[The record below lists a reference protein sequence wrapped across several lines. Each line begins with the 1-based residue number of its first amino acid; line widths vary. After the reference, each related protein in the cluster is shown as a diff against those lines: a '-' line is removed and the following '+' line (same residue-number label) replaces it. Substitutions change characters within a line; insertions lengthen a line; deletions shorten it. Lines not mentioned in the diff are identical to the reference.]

1 MHSCLVIE
9 LSVFQ
14 RACLTLLCPTASWNT
29 MWWLFLI
36 ITYKWNYR
44 NFIIGRHSCE
54 GFLLNSNWVDPH
66 MHVIQIL
73 MQKDTLLI
81 WATLSPESLHK
92 EMEEKRFALCL
103 CALALITSLF
113 LVYTE
118 QPWVIIQV
126 ASHEEKWRRS
136 SFLDQLQWGETGRGL
151 LGPNISSLKWPLL
164 AP

>member
-1 MHSCLVIE
+1 
-9 LSVFQ
+9 
-14 RACLTLLCPTASWNT
+14 
-29 MWWLFLI
+29 
-36 ITYKWNYR
+36 
-44 NFIIGRHSCE
+44 
-54 GFLLNSNWVDPH
+54 

-92 EMEEKRFALCL
+92 EMEEKRFVLCL

-126 ASHEEKWRRS
+126 ASYEEKWRRS
-136 SFLDQLQWGETGRGL
+136 SFLDQLQ
-151 LGPNISSLKWPLL
+151 
-164 AP
+164 